1 MLISVGQLDD
11 SGLDVK
17 FGGGQWKV
25 VKGNLVARGKKR
37 GSLYMV
43 KIPPEGA
50 SPVFVKEKV
59 WFKESRVLKG
69 VTFAKKKLRER
80 VQIQD
85 ELARKVQP
93 IREFCDSG
101 STGRASVPI
110 RQWVRKTSIP
120 ALNVSPVNNLLGLEN
135 AGSQFVLE
143 ARRVIDVSHSEL
155 AEKENESRVV
165 TDELKLS
172 ESFNEPSNN

>member
-25 VKGNLVARGKKR
+25 VKGNLVVARGKKR

-43 KIPPEGA
+43 EIPPEGA
-50 SPVFVKEKV
+50 SPV
-59 WFKESRVLKG
+59 L
-69 VTFAKKKLRER
+69 
-80 VQIQD
+80 D

-93 IREFCDSG
+93 VREFCDSG

-110 RQWVRKTSIP
+110 RQWVRKTSI
-120 ALNVSPVNNLLGLEN
+120 LVLKVSPVTYLLGLEN
-135 AGSQFVLE
+135 VGSQFALE

-172 ESFNEPSNN
+172 GSFNGSSDN